1 MVDMA
6 AAQETDFL
14 SRGVRQMKLKE
25 LIFGS
30 STNTGNSVFYRDS
43 SQAWLPIKNI
53 VGGMVITKDNRFIKI
68 CEVLPV
74 NFYLK
79 SPSDQENIISSFAS
93 FLQIAP
99 DNVQIIVQ
107 TQKADMAEYI
117 SRMQAYVEA
126 EENEKCREMI
136 EDNISEVSWVGSN
149 TAIARRFFLVF
160 QYEPQM
166 KPKRNTVR
174 SIAER
179 LREEA
184 DTAQRYLEVCGL
196 EVLEPRFA
204 DNALLELLY
213 EIINKNLSRRVKLPV
228 GVFDMTTTVHGVYHE

>member
-1 MVDMA
+1 MN
-6 AAQETDFL
+6 
-14 SRGVRQMKLKE
+14 LKE
-25 LIFGS
+25 LIFGGV
-30 STNTGNSVFYRDS
+30 NNIGGGVAFYRDS

-53 VGGMVITKDNRFIKI
+53 IDGVVVTKDSRFIKV
-68 CEVLPV
+68 CEVLPI

-79 SPSDQENIISSFAS
+79 SPADQENIISAFAS

-99 DNVQIIVQ
+99 DHLQIMVR

-117 SRMQAYVEA
+117 SRMQSYA
-126 EENEKCREMI
+126 ESEDNEKCREMI
-136 EDNISEVSWVGSN
+136 EDNITEVSWLGSS

-166 KPKRNTVR
+166 KARRNTVR

-184 DTAQRYLEVCGL
+184 DTAQRYLEICGL
-196 EVLEPRFA
+196 EVLEPRYA

-213 EIINKNLSRRVKLPV
+213 EIINKNLSRRVKLPA
-228 GVFDMTTTVHGVYHE
+228 GVFDMTTTVHGVYGE